1 MKESMVT
8 RTIFTTKVTCL
19 CLNTETAEPFNATVI
34 VPRTYKDNDSLLK
47 AVKKVAERAGITDL
61 EGNVY
66 HGEPIVVAKIVG
78 FTEVETLYGM
88 TESDFLSYAKVLP
101 PRGAKQV
108 CEKRK

>member
-1 MKESMVT
+1 MVT
-8 RTIFTTKVTCL
+8 RTIFTTEVTCL

-47 AVKKVAERAGITDL
+47 AVKKVAERAGIADP

-66 HGEPIVVAKIVG
+66 YGEPIVVAKIVG

-88 TESDFLSYAKVLP
+88 TESDFLYYAKVLP
-101 PRGAKQV
+101 PRGTKQV
-108 CEKRK
+108 CENESEPTI